1 MRDAKYLRAEAELCL
16 DMARQVSDPVASD
29 DLRAEAARFQA
40 EADEIESGVKTSV
53 AKVREHL

>member
-1 MRDAKYLRAEAELCL
+1 
-16 DMARQVSDPVASD
+16 MARQVSDPVASD